1 MQARIYFGSTKVAAD
16 YPPAFGGLQKGAD
29 DTSGGHFSKSNKA
42 ELCNGSTYDS
52 DSYCLG
58 SNPSSAATTEQS
70 ELCSVFLLQKKHP
83 LPLSFLLRRKH
94 SCASGQNIRSPPAQ
108 FCAPLVCRF
117 LRLCASRC
125 NQKIRGFKFCGYC
138 VFHILRPAQKSQ
150 AGFLSLLFCAKSRF
164 ITPAA

>member
-58 SNPSSAATTEQS
+58 SNPSSAATREKV
-70 ELCSVFLLQKKHP
+70 LFVKGFFFLLWEKEPFKKSSNRMLCLGNCIMQSRP
-83 LPLSFLLRRKH
+83 KFL
-94 SCASGQNIRSPPAQ
+94 
-108 FCAPLVCRF
+108 
-117 LRLCASRC
+117 
-125 NQKIRGFKFCGYC
+125 
-138 VFHILRPAQKSQ
+138 
-150 AGFLSLLFCAKSRF
+150 
-164 ITPAA
+164 